1 MNTHTNLQPATCNLP
16 MQPANRVA
24 ILGSG
29 SWATAL
35 AKIVMTNE
43 QEINWYIRRQEA
55 IDSFVQTGQNP
66 GYLCNTCFDTSR
78 IFFSTD
84 INEIVSRSDI
94 MILAIPSP
102 YVKQTTSKIR
112 RSLRGKTIVTAVKGM
127 IPDEN
132 MIVTDYLAQ
141 KFDMPQ
147 ENLAVIAGPCH
158 AEEIALERLSY
169 LTIGCINREKAM
181 EVANLLQTNYV
192 KTCVSDDVVGLEYS
206 SVMKNIYAI
215 AAGMCQSLRY
225 GDNFQSVL
233 ISNAIQ
239 EIQRFA
245 QAIIPAH
252 RDIDASGYL
261 GDVLVTAYSKFSR
274 NRQFGLLVGMGYS
287 VKAAQMEMEMI
298 AEGYYGTKC
307 IHIANEA
314 LQVNLPIVDAM
325 YAILY
330 ERQSPMI
337 VIQELTQKLS

>member
-1 MNTHTNLQPATCNLP
+1 MS
-16 MQPANRVA
+16 RVA

-43 QEINWYIRRQEA
+43 QEINWYIRRPEA
-55 IDSFVQTGQNP
+55 IEAFIKQGQNP
-66 GYLCNTCFDTSR
+66 GYLSNAHFDTSR
-78 IFFSTD
+78 IHFSSD
-84 INEIVSRSDI
+84 INEIVSASDT

-102 YVKQTTSKIR
+102 YVKQTTNKIK
-112 RSLRGKTIVTAVKGM
+112 RSLKNKTIITAVKGM

-132 MIVTDYLAQ
+132 MIVTDYLVQ
-141 KFDMPQ
+141 KFHMSPDQ
-147 ENLAVIAGPCH
+147 LAVIAGPCH

-169 LTIGCINREKAM
+169 LTIGSTNRNKAQ
-181 EVANLLQTNYV
+181 EVAKLLATDYV
-192 KTCVSDDVVGLEYS
+192 KTCTSDDVIGLEYS

-233 ISNAIQ
+233 IANALQ

-245 QAIIPAH
+245 QAIHTAH

-274 NRQFGLLVGMGYS
+274 NRQFGQMVGMGYS
-287 VKAAQMEMEMI
+287 VKAAQLEMNMI
-298 AEGYYGTKC
+298 AEGYYGTRC
-307 IHIANEA
+307 IHIANQSM
-314 LQVNLPIVDAM
+314 QVNLPIVDAM
-325 YAILY
+325 YAVLY
-330 ERQSPMI
+330 EHQSPTI
-337 VIQELTQKLS
+337 VIRELTQKLQ

>member
-1 MNTHTNLQPATCNLP
+1 MSK
-16 MQPANRVA
+16 VA

-43 QEINWYIRRQEA
+43 QEINWYIRRQET
-55 IDSFVQTGQNP
+55 IDAFVETGQNP
-66 GYLCNTCFDTSR
+66 GYLCNTNFDTSR
-78 IFFSTD
+78 IFFSSD
-84 INEIVSRSDI
+84 INTIVAKSDV

-102 YVKQTTSKIR
+102 YVKQTTGKIR
-112 RSLRGKTIVTAVKGM
+112 RSLKGKTIVTAVKGM

-132 MIVTDYLAQ
+132 MIVTDYLAH
-141 KFDMPQ
+141 KFNMPQ

-169 LTIGCINREKAM
+169 LTIGCSNRERAT
-181 EVANLLQTNYV
+181 EVAQLLQTNYV

-245 QAIIPAH
+245 QAVVPAH

-261 GDVLVTAYSKFSR
+261 GDVLVTSYSKFSR
-274 NRQFGLLVGMGYS
+274 NRQFGLLIGMGYS

-307 IHIANEA
+307 IHIANESMK
-314 LQVNLPIVDAM
+314 VNLPIVDAM

-330 ERQSPMI
+330 ERQSPTI